1 MSALS
6 LFSIFPHRQALQ
18 QPSLNPIFP
27 APMTA
32 AEVRHSFLEFFREKQ
47 HTIVPSASLLPQ
59 SPGLLFT
66 NAGMN
71 PFVPYFLGVEK
82 APYDPPRAADTQKC
96 IRAGGKHNDL
106 EDVGYDTYHHTFFE
120 MLGNWSF
127 GNYFKKE
134 AIQWAWELVV
144 ERWGL
149 PAHRLYAS
157 VYAPKEGDPGNF
169 DQEAYDIWAELF
181 ISKGCD
187 PAVQIVHGNVKDNF
201 WMMGETGPCG
211 PCSELHVDL
220 TPEGNPVTGRN
231 LVNNDSD
238 LCIEIWNLV
247 FIQYNAEADGTFR
260 ELPAKH
266 VDTGMGF
273 ERACSII
280 QGTKGFTDFSNKPSN
295 YATDVF
301 MPIFYQLEK
310 LSGKTYSNIYPALGA
325 DRSLFDEE
333 MKTAIAFRVIAD
345 HLRTLS
351 FSIADGIMP
360 GNTGRNYVLRR
371 ILRRAVRYGRQLG
384 FSGEKPFFGALV
396 ETLVSEMGE
405 VFPEL
410 KNRQD
415 VVRQTLEQEEASF
428 NQTLDRGLKRFEEA
442 LGRAAILAVD
452 SGVSPESL
460 QNLGQD
466 AQGSRRD
473 GGAPLAE
480 GARYSKSHKL
490 PHFERPWGKYL
501 LTVTTQDRKTLSPEA
516 RQITLDA
523 IQHFHGSRYILFA
536 AVVMPDHFHLLI
548 EPQPKEYDPLANPI
562 FWELAELM
570 HSIKS
575 FTAKEINK
583 LTGTTGTVWQKDYH
597 DRLIRSDSDLW
608 EKFEYIITNP
618 QRKELTQNGPYPY
631 LFAKGWESANLE
643 DFRKGRAA
651 ILAADSGVSPESL
664 QNLGQDA
671 QGSRR
676 DGGAPLSG
684 DIAFE
689 LYDTFGFPIDLTELL
704 CAERGLTVDIPRFE
718 ALMEQQQQ
726 RSRAAQKTNIVR
738 ALDISTAAVTEFLG
752 FDNDTIDATVLE
764 IHPQED
770 TLFIITDKTVFY
782 AEMGGQAGDIGAL
795 NGIPVTGVQQI
806 GKARALIVSQSEIS
820 NFKSPITVGDK
831 VTLSIDEKRRRPI
844 EAHHTAT
851 HLLHWA
857 LHEVVSKDASQQ
869 GSSVDE
875 NRLRFDFNS
884 APLTL
889 EQLAEMEEM
898 VNGAIKQGLT
908 VSWTEVK
915 HAEIKGRAD
924 IMQFFGDK
932 YGEIVRVVQIGGQAN
947 QLNGPSQEL
956 CGGTHVR
963 NTSEIGLFKI
973 KSEAAIASGVR
984 RIEAVCGDAAWLHL
998 RENVEKW
1005 DHELKAASAKLKAAN
1020 EKLSALG
1027 EAPIIVNE
1035 FPHIMGAML
1044 VERADISQINATFA
1058 HGAKTLEETQQAA
1071 IEAEKRIKKIQSAQA
1086 ACLADESLAELIAQG
1101 KPIIVSFESDA
1112 SLLQELQNG
1121 LKKKQFAGP
1130 ALLIVDDGE
1139 KLHLATHCGPD
1150 ALAAGLKA
1158 GDLLRDLAAL
1168 AGGKGGGKPDQ
1179 ARGAAPDRSKLEE
1192 LKTLAAEKLRA

>member
-1 MSALS
+1 
-6 LFSIFPHRQALQ
+6 
-18 QPSLNPIFP
+18 
-27 APMTA
+27 MTA
-32 AEVRHSFLEFFREKQ
+32 AEIRNSFLDFFREKQ

-134 AIQWAWELVV
+134 AISWAWELVV

-157 VYAPKEGDPGNF
+157 VYAPKPGDPGNF
-169 DQEAYDIWAELF
+169 DQEAYDIWAALF

-187 PAVQIVHGNVKDNF
+187 PAVQIVNGNVKDNF

-220 TPEGNPVTGRN
+220 TPEGNSGGK

-280 QGTKGFTDFSNKPSN
+280 QGTKGFTDFSKKPSN

-301 MPIFYQLEK
+301 TPIFRKIEE
-310 LSGKTYSNIYPALGA
+310 LSGKTYVNIYPELGA
-325 DRSLFDEE
+325 DRSVFTEE

-360 GNTGRNYVLRR
+360 GNNGRNYVLRR

-384 FSGEKPFFGALV
+384 FSGDKPFFGALV
-396 ETLVSEMGE
+396 ETLVGEMGG

-410 KNRQD
+410 KNRKD
-415 VVRQTLEQEEASF
+415 SIRQTLEQEEASF

-442 LGRAAILAVD
+442 M
-452 SGVSPESL
+452 
-460 QNLGQD
+460 
-466 AQGSRRD
+466 
-473 GGAPLAE
+473 GG
-480 GARYSKSHKL
+480 
-490 PHFERPWGKYL
+490 
-501 LTVTTQDRKTLSPEA
+501 
-516 RQITLDA
+516 
-523 IQHFHGSRYILFA
+523 
-536 AVVMPDHFHLLI
+536 I
-548 EPQPKEYDPLANPI
+548 ENNA
-562 FWELAELM
+562 
-570 HSIKS
+570 
-575 FTAKEINK
+575 
-583 LTGTTGTVWQKDYH
+583 
-597 DRLIRSDSDLW
+597 
-608 EKFEYIITNP
+608 
-618 QRKELTQNGPYPY
+618 
-631 LFAKGWESANLE
+631 
-643 DFRKGRAA
+643 
-651 ILAADSGVSPESL
+651 
-664 QNLGQDA
+664 
-671 QGSRR
+671 
-676 DGGAPLSG
+676 LSG
-684 DIAFE
+684 DVAFE

-704 CAERGLTVDIPRFE
+704 CAERGLNVDMPRFE
-718 ALMEQQQQ
+718 ELMEQQQE
-726 RSRAAQKTNIVR
+726 RSRAARQTNVVR
-738 ALDISTAAVTEFLG
+738 ALDISTEAVTEFIG
-752 FDNDTIDATVLE
+752 FDSDECDAVVLE

-770 TLFIITDKTVFY
+770 ALFIITDKTVFY
-782 AEMGGQAGDIGAL
+782 AEMGGQAGDTGTLQVAGTSSPSL
-795 NGIPVTGVQQI
+795 PVTGVQQI
-806 GKARALIVSQSEIS
+806 GKARALIISSSTIHDPQSTIA
-820 NFKSPITVGDK
+820 PGDK
-831 VTLSIDEKRRRPI
+831 VVLRIDTTRRRPI

-857 LHEVVSKDASQQ
+857 LHEAVSKDASQQ

-884 APLTL
+884 AALTS
-889 EQLAEMEEM
+889 EQIAAMEEM
-898 VNGAIKQGLT
+898 VNGAIKQDMA

-915 HAEIKGRAD
+915 HADIKDRKD

-932 YGEIVRVVQIGGQAN
+932 YGDIVRVVEIGGKRNA
-947 QLNGPSQEL
+947 LDGYSMEL

-973 KSEAAIASGVR
+973 KSEGAIASGVR
-984 RIEAVCGDAAWLHL
+984 RIEAVCGEAAWAHL
-998 RENVEKW
+998 NEFVEKW
-1005 DHELKAASAKLKAAN
+1005 DHELKAATAKLHAAN
-1020 EKLSALG
+1020 EKLTALG
-1027 EAPIIVNE
+1027 EAPVTVNE

-1044 VERADISQINATFA
+1044 VERSDIGEINATFA
-1058 HGAKTLEETQQAA
+1058 HAQRTLEETQQGA

-1086 ACLADESLAELIAQG
+1086 AKLADEALSELIAKG
-1101 KPIIVSFESDA
+1101 EPIIVSFDSDA

-1121 LKKKQFAGP
+1121 LKKKAFAGP

-1150 ALAAGLKA
+1150 ALAKGLKA
-1158 GDLLRDLAAL
+1158 GDLLRDLAAM

-1179 ARGAAPDRSKLEE
+1179 ARGAAPEREKLTE
-1192 LKTLAAEKLRA
+1192 LKAAAGEILKA